1 MNARTFLVR
10 GLLAGLIAGI
20 VAFVVAFTVGE
31 PPIDTAIGLEEA
43 SAAEAPAEPA
53 EPAADEAHTHTH
65 ADGEHDHSHAAADT
79 DHAEEGHT
87 HSHSDEE
94 GGITRTN
101 QKTWGL
107 ATATIAIGVALG
119 GIIALVAAAVAGRL
133 GRLSVV
139 ASTALVTALGFVAYA
154 LVPFL
159 KYPAAPP
166 AVGSGDTIEERTA
179 YYFAFA
185 LISIVAMVAA
195 VVLGRRLA
203 AERSA
208 WTGVVVAGVGYV
220 VVVAVAALAMPAVNE
235 LGDFPADVLWEFR
248 ISSILTLAALW
259 ATLGM
264 ALTWL
269 LGRVETTPRAVA

>member
-20 VAFVVAFTVGE
+20 VAFGVAFTVGE

-43 SAAEAPAEPA
+43 AAAEVPAESG
-53 EPAADEAHTHTH
+53 ADEVHTH
-65 ADGEHDHSHAAADT
+65 AEGDGDHTHAAAAT
-79 DHAEEGHT
+79 EEGHA
-87 HSHSDEE
+87 HSHGDEEE
-94 GGITRTN
+94 GGITRTT

-119 GIIALVAAAVAGRL
+119 GIIALIAAAVAGRL
-133 GRLSVV
+133 GRLTIVG
-139 ASTALVTALGFVAYA
+139 STALVTALGFVAYA

-166 AVGSGDTIEERTA
+166 AVGSGDTIGSRTA

-185 LISIVAMVAA
+185 LISIVAMVAT
-195 VVLGRRLA
+195 VFLGRWLA
-203 AERSA
+203 AARGA
-208 WTGVVVAGVGYV
+208 WTGVVVAGVAYV
-220 VVVAVAALAMPAVNE
+220 IVVAVAALAMPTVNE
-235 LGDFPADVLWEFR
+235 LGAFPADVLWEFR
-248 ISSILTLAALW
+248 ISSVLTLAALW
-259 ATLGM
+259 GALGV

-269 LGRVETTPRAVA
+269 LGRVDTTAKAVV